1 MNKSSKNYTLTAKE
15 IATYIVCPES
25 WRLRFIAKKMNSN
38 SDDKPAKFKK
48 QYGDWLQDFDAAR
61 KLTWASRTII
71 FLMILIIIVYLFS
84 RI

>member
-1 MNKSSKNYTLTAKE
+1 MKQSQEDYSLTAKE

-25 WRLRFIAKKMNSN
+25 WRLRFIAKKIN
-38 SDDKPAKFKK
+38 SDSNEKPAELKK
-48 QYGDWLQDFDAAR
+48 QYRDWLQDFDAAR

-71 FLMILIIIVYLFS
+71 FLMILIVIVYIFS